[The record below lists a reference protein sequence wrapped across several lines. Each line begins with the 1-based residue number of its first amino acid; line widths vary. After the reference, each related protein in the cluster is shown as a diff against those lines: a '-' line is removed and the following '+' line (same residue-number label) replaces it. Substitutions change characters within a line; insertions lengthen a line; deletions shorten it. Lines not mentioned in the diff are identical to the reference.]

1 MKNGVSTEHVR
12 GRWLRFNICCDIF
25 IFVATFFCYIF
36 LLLLHFYIFCYIF
49 FVLLDFYI
57 FFLYVF
63 VVATFD
69 CLFVYVMDLQHC
81 SDCVGVTLA
90 DEDANSMLTTDEAK
104 RD

>member
-1 MKNGVSTEHVR
+1 MKNGVSTQHVP
-12 GRWLRFNICCDIF
+12 GRWCAST
-25 IFVATFFCYIF
+25 FVATFFKKLLHFYLFLLHFYFFCYIF
-36 LLLLHFYIFCYIF
+36 IFLLHFYIFF
-49 FVLLDFYI
+49 ATF
-57 FFLYVF
+57 F

-90 DEDANSMLTTDEAK
+90 DEDANSMPTTDEAK